1 MFSLKEWQ
9 SKKKEDTKLLVSV
22 LSPKDS
28 PTIWPDGYFYHYHFC
43 RNTLKIPAK
52 SFQLGEHKEL
62 LLTKPYEEGKDKYEE
77 YFTSITNYK
86 YVRLPNDNFIY
97 ECLMAGCIVL
107 ISKEYEHVKDIY
119 GDVPIVVLDDDKELD
134 ESYLEHT
141 YLTMLSKFYNFSK
154 MFITFYP
161 INIVCDMVYNSRIW
175 TMIIYGELWY
185 DPSMFSISSYK
196 LVSDKCKF
204 FSLAIPTMDRYDKY
218 LKYNLPKYIQNEY
231 IREIV
236 ICDENGN
243 DYEKI
248 KKELGSCDKIKLYK
262 NDSRLGPLKNKIK
275 TMSLCSCNHIALID
289 SDNYADYD
297 YFEQAIV
304 FGTCQSTILLPSYSL
319 PRAEFTEMQ
328 LFNPINK
335 NNWYDMIFTKNSFQ
349 KLNDGNGIYPKS
361 FVNTL
366 SKIDFS
372 SIEPYA
378 ADAFLLIQIAV
389 SVGFNVCFT
398 NSKYNHEVSEDSIW
412 IKTERESVQ
421 FFQDWNFGLL
431 DVHY

>member
-1 MFSLKEWQ
+1 
-9 SKKKEDTKLLVSV
+9 
-22 LSPKDS
+22 
-28 PTIWPDGYFYHYHFC
+28 
-43 RNTLKIPAK
+43 
-52 SFQLGEHKEL
+52 
-62 LLTKPYEEGKDKYEE
+62 
-77 YFTSITNYK
+77 
-86 YVRLPNDNFIY
+86 
-97 ECLMAGCIVL
+97 
-107 ISKEYEHVKDIY
+107 
-119 GDVPIVVLDDDKELD
+119 
-134 ESYLEHT
+134 
-141 YLTMLSKFYNFSK
+141 
-154 MFITFYP
+154 
-161 INIVCDMVYNSRIW
+161 
-175 TMIIYGELWY
+175 
-185 DPSMFSISSYK
+185 
-196 LVSDKCKF
+196 
-204 FSLAIPTMDRYDKY
+204 MDRYDKY

-248 KKELGSCDKIKLYK
+248 KKELGSCDKIKLYR
-262 NDSRLGPLKNKIK
+262 NETRLGPLKNKIK

-319 PRAEFTEMQ
+319 PRAQFTEMQ

-431 DVHY
+431 DIHY